1 MSDEKKKLTIY
12 INEDVLKQ
20 IKISAINQDI
30 SLSLLTENLYK
41 EVLSKEK
48 K

>member
-12 INEDVLKQ
+12 INEDILKQ
-20 IKISAINQDI
+20 IKILAINKDI

-41 EVLSKEK
+41 EALNKSNN
-48 K
+48 

>member
-1 MSDEKKKLTIY
+1 MSTEKKKLTIY
-12 INEDVLKQ
+12 INEDILKQ

-41 EVLSKEK
+41 EALNKEK